1 MRLRKS
7 AEERRD
13 EIIAVTL
20 QLASEVGPE
29 GITTEAIAKRV
40 GVTQAAIFR
49 HFPRKHDIW
58 AAVVAWL
65 RERVTVRWAEALRQ
79 TDDPAGRLRAVV
91 AAQFLFITTIPALPA
106 VLLSRELHA
115 QAGLRAGLLG
125 VMGEFRK
132 TLAGILREGQGVGM
146 VRADISPEA
155 AANLLIALVQG
166 TALRW
171 SLSDG
176 AFDLVAEGEALLGLA
191 LEGLAKGIQSD
202 VTKEASSPP
211 Y

>member
-1 MRLRKS
+1 MRRRKS

-29 GITTEAIAKRV
+29 GITTEAIANRV

-49 HFPRKHDIW
+49 HFPRKQEIW

-65 RERVTVRWAEALRQ
+65 RERVTARWAEAQ
-79 TDDPAGRLRAVV
+79 QGVDDPSQRLRAVLT
-91 AAQFLFITTIPALPA
+91 AQLTFITAIPALPA

-115 QAGLRAGLLG
+115 QPGLRAGLLG

-132 TLAGILREGQGVGM
+132 TLAAILRDGQGVGC
-146 VRADISPEA
+146 VRGDISPEA

-171 SLSDG
+171 TLSEG
-176 AFDLVAEGEALLGLA
+176 TFDLVAEGEQMLGMA
-191 LEGLAKGIQSD
+191 LEGMKNGI
-202 VTKEASSPP
+202 
-211 Y
+211 

>member
-1 MRLRKS
+1 MRQRKS

-29 GITTEAIAKRV
+29 GITTDAIANRV

-49 HFPRKHDIW
+49 HFSRKQDIW
-58 AAVVAWL
+58 TAVVAWL
-65 RERVTVRWAEALRQ
+65 RERVTARWAEAQREV
-79 TDDPAGRLRAVV
+79 DDPAGRLRAVV
-91 AAQFLFITTIPALPA
+91 AAQFLFITAIPALPA

-132 TLAGILREGQGVGM
+132 TLAGILRDGQGAGV
-146 VRADISPEA
+146 VRADVSPEA

-171 SLSDG
+171 SLSNG
-176 AFDLVAEGEALLGLA
+176 AFDLVREGEALLGLA
-191 LEGLAKGIQSD
+191 LEGLEKGIQSGIEM
-202 VTKEASSPP
+202 EAPSPP

>member
-1 MRLRKS
+1 MRRRKS

-29 GITTEAIAKRV
+29 GITTEAIASRV

-49 HFPRKHDIW
+49 HFPRKQEIW
-58 AAVVAWL
+58 SAVVAWL
-65 RERVTVRWAEALRQ
+65 LDRVTARWAEVQ
-79 TDDPAGRLRAVV
+79 QDVDDPSQRLRAVLT
-91 AAQFLFITTIPALPA
+91 AQLRFITAIPALPA

-115 QAGLRAGLLG
+115 QADLQAGLLG
-125 VMGEFRK
+125 VMGAFRK
-132 TLAGILREGQGVGM
+132 TLAGILRDAQGVGA
-146 VRADISPEA
+146 VRPDISPEA

-171 SLSDG
+171 SLSEG
-176 AFDLVAEGEALLGLA
+176 AFDLVAEGEALLSLA
-191 LEGLAKGIQSD
+191 LEGMTKGICSGA
-202 VTKEASSPP
+202 KEQTPSPP
-211 Y
+211 F